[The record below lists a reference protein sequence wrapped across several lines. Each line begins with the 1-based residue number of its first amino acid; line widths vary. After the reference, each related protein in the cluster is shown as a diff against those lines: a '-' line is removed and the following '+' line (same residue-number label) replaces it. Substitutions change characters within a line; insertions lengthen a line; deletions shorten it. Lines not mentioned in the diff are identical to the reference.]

1 MVSDVSTCHKD
12 KLMIVTVVK
21 GMKFLLVNDLDDE
34 WEVKMGW
41 NGVKMG
47 WNGNKIN
54 KMKSIRAS

>member
-34 WEVKMGW
+34 
-41 NGVKMG
+41 
-47 WNGNKIN
+47 
-54 KMKSIRAS
+54 